1 MRPSV
6 TSPRFPTATA
16 ATASSAARIG
26 PRQFVMMMAM
36 IMALQSLAID
46 SMLPALATLAH
57 ELGAPSANARQY
69 VVGIFL
75 ISNGA
80 CSLYP
85 GVLSDRFG
93 RRPVLI
99 GCLIGYVVAS
109 AACIIAPTFNILLV
123 ARAACGIAGAGL
135 TVLPSA
141 IIRDQ
146 FEGDRMARMQSMV
159 AMVFMAVPILA
170 PSVGQ
175 VVLLVAGWR
184 WIFGLMAVM
193 GCVVTAWTALL
204 LPETLPP
211 QFRQSIDPRRV
222 VVALTRVITTRA
234 AVGYVFG
241 MAFIQ
246 GAMFGYINST
256 EQLLGEHFGAGRAFP
271 LFFAGMAVSIAV
283 ANFVNA
289 NIVERFGAR
298 RVCHTA
304 LLFYILFSAIQ
315 LGMAVAGVETLWR
328 FAAVMT
334 VNMFLMGFLG
344 ANFTAI
350 GLQPFAE
357 NAGAAASAQAVLRTG
372 LGAAIGIWIGH
383 AYDGSARPLALGM
396 TLAGVGALTLVLF
409 SERGRLFRRVFKRG
423 TPRPAA

>member
-1 MRPSV
+1 MRPRV
-6 TSPRFPTATA
+6 TSPRFPTATPTA
-16 ATASSAARIG
+16 AHPRIG

-46 SMLPALATLAH
+46 SMLPALATLAR
-57 ELGAPSANARQY
+57 ELGAPSANSRQY

-80 CSLYP
+80 FSLYP

-99 GCLIGYVVAS
+99 VCLLGYVIAS
-109 AACIIAPTFNILLV
+109 AACIIAPTFDVLLA
-123 ARAACGIAGAGL
+123 ARAACGIAAAGL

-170 PSVGQ
+170 PSIGQ

-193 GCVVTAWTALL
+193 GCVVTGWVAAY
-204 LPETLPP
+204 LPETLHP
-211 QFRQSIDPRRV
+211 QFRQSVDPRRILR
-222 VVALTRVITTRA
+222 ALVHVMTTRA

-271 LFFAGMAVSIAV
+271 LFFAGMAVSIAI

-304 LLFYILFSAIQ
+304 LLFYIVFSAIQ

-383 AYDGSARPLALGM
+383 AYDGSARPLAAGM
-396 TLAGVGALTLVLF
+396 TLAGTGALAMVLF
-409 SERGRLFRRVFKRG
+409 SEHGHLFRRIFKRG